1 MKKNMITLSLLLLGY
16 SAAQSQIQRP
26 VVPGSPLQ
34 GLTGREL
41 ELFREGLEDFNEVET
56 AEDGLGPAFNGNS
69 CGSCHAIPAIGG
81 IATMSETRGG
91 YLDEDGNFSA
101 LHGETLYNLFSVGKH
116 ECQVS
121 IPAEANVIARRVPT
135 PLFGAGL
142 IEAIGDATI
151 IAGEDPLDRNGD
163 GIKGRAARVFD
174 VATRTTKIGR
184 FGWKAQQAT
193 LLAFSGDAYRN
204 EMGITNELFMTE
216 LMPGISPEQAK
227 LCDGKP
233 EPEDVKNRLTGLR
246 SIDNFANFMRLLAP
260 VERVPATAETRLG
273 ETLFNAVGC
282 AACHTPVLMTAPS
295 QNPVFDRKVV
305 ALFSDL
311 LLHDIGT
318 GDGIVQEPAQGNEMR
333 TPPLW
338 GLRFRRPLMH
348 DGRAANA
355 LHAIRMHEGEA
366 DGSRKRFE
374 ELAEGDR
381 AALIAFLGSL

>member
-1 MKKNMITLSLLLLGY
+1 MRKNLVSLTVLIVGF
-16 SAAQSQIQRP
+16 SAAQSQNQRQI
-26 VVPGSPLQ
+26 VPGSPLQ
-34 GLTGREL
+34 GLTGHEL

-69 CGSCHAIPAIGG
+69 CGSCHSIPAIGG
-81 IATMSETRGG
+81 IATMTETRAGHI
-91 YLDEDGNFSA
+91 DEEGNFTA
-101 LHGETLYNLFSVGKH
+101 LNGETLYNLFSVGKH
-116 ECQVS
+116 ECQVA

-135 PLFGAGL
+135 PIFGDGL
-142 IEAIGDATI
+142 IEAISDATI
-151 IAGEDPLDRNGD
+151 IAGEDPDDRNGD
-163 GIKGRAARVFD
+163 GIRGRAARIFD

-204 EMGITNELFMTE
+204 EMGITNELFMGE
-216 LMPGISPEQAK
+216 LTPGIDPAASK

-260 VERVPATAETRLG
+260 VERSENTAETRRG
-273 ETLFNAVGC
+273 ETLFNSVGC
-282 AACHTPVLMTAPS
+282 AACHTPVMTTAPN
-295 QNPVFDRKVV
+295 QNPVFDRKAV
-305 ALFSDL
+305 ALYSDL

-318 GDGIVQEPAQGNEMR
+318 GDGIVQEDAQGNEMR

-355 LHAIRMHEGEA
+355 EQSIRMHEVEGESA
-366 DGSRKRFE
+366 RLKFE
-374 ELAEGDR
+374 ELEPGDR
-381 AALIAFLGSL
+381 KALIAFLNSL